1 MGKGRRQGWSIV
13 KVIVKVTETG
23 MWGACRC
30 VSRLGVNWYIS
41 MSRDEK
47 QEMKGRDKRA
57 DTVNLEHYAKKPEFF
72 SVSNEAGGMG
82 Q

>member
-1 MGKGRRQGWSIV
+1 M
-13 KVIVKVTETG
+13 
-23 MWGACRC
+23 
-30 VSRLGVNWYIS
+30 SRLGVNWYIS

-47 QEMKGRDKRA
+47 QETKGRDKRA